1 MHFLQFPPSVDVA
14 QYHGR
19 HFRLLN
25 NGEKDNRDVPK
36 VLKYP
41 TDVRYTVYALQVSF
55 FLQTF
60 KLPFVVLSISIL
72 NIHVVGLSYV
82 CLKLFATLL

>member
-1 MHFLQFPPSVDVA
+1 MDVV

-36 VLKYP
+36 VYP